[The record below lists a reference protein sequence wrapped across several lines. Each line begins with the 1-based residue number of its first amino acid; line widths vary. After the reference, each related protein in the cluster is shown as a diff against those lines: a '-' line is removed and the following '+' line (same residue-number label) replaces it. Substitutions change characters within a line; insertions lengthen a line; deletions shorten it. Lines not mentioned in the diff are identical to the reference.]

1 MITENLQ
8 TEISTSCSIPEQLTL
23 DLYTGYFKNLEEFSS
38 YPIKYIPNR
47 NNTIEFMISLIRI
60 NTRDHG
66 EFTIQNAKQWLQKLG
81 TLCKKTGVDKEYVKK
96 NIREIFKPRCFND
109 DFTQDMR
116 QKELLIDNVIIGFE
130 DKQIEEIPEEEVE
143 VELFYTPIFE
153 RNMSSKLPPFIK
165 DILTLFPLDRECDA
179 VLIALLTLLSSSFPK
194 IKGVYDS
201 RLYSMNIFAF
211 ISAPAAAGK
220 GVICW
225 IEKCAEAIQD
235 EMQLQYNLA
244 LQEYESLDE
253 EAKKNA
259 TKPELKKFILPADTS
274 NAKFTQSLS
283 INKEFGLMLDTEAD
297 TLATANASK
306 HGNFSDI
313 LRKTFQNEAIRRERK
328 TENEYTSIK
337 APALSILVTGTPKQ
351 INNLVHDVENGLNS
365 RFIHYSYLPK
375 KGWKNVFEESR
386 DLSVIFK
393 SVSLDLALMTRPFLQ
408 DYDPGNDDYILF
420 ELTKQ
425 QQSHFNAICEKIV
438 TRLENIYGDDI
449 RGSAYRLGLI
459 FFRICMILSAA
470 RQAKNTPLIFK
481 LVCTDDDFECA
492 ASIINTLS
500 YHTAKIFTDLKACKK
515 IKGNKHIKELYLE
528 KLPDEFNREEAMQ
541 VAGLMSINPKTAENY
556 LTKAI
561 QLSLLTRVKHN
572 HYKKTSD

>member
-1 MITENLQ
+1 MYTKNLEKDVSSGGLIQ
-8 TEISTSCSIPEQLTL
+8 ELPSI
-23 DLYTGYFKNLEEFSS
+23 DLYTRYFKSLEDFST
-38 YPIKYIPNR
+38 YPMEYHSNKKD
-47 NNTIEFMISLIRI
+47 TIDNAILLIRL
-60 NTRDHG
+60 NLRDYG
-66 EFTIQNAKQWLQKLG
+66 EFTSQNAQDWLKQYG
-81 TLCKKTGVDKEYVKK
+81 ILCKKTGVSKEFAIK
-96 NIREIFKPRCFND
+96 NVRQIFQIRCLSD
-109 DFTQDMR
+109 DFDEDMR
-116 QKELLIDNVIIGFE
+116 LRESLLENIKKGYEERLIEVIP
-130 DKQIEEIPEEEVE
+130 DSEVE
-143 VELFYTPIFE
+143 GELFYTPIFD
-153 RNMSSKLPPFIK
+153 RNMFSKLPPFIK
-165 DILTLFPLDRECDA
+165 DILILFPIDRECDA

-235 EMQLQYNLA
+235 ELQLQYNLA
-244 LQEYESLDE
+244 LQEYESLDD
-253 EAKKNA
+253 EAKKSA
-259 TKPELKKFILPADTS
+259 AKPELKKFILPADTS

-337 APALSILVTGTPKQ
+337 APGLSILVTGTPKQ

-375 KGWKNVFEESR
+375 KGWKNVFEEGR

-393 SVSLDLALMTRPFLQ
+393 SVSIELASMARSYLQ
-408 DYDPGNDDYILF
+408 DYQPGIDDYILF

-425 QQSHFNAICEKIV
+425 QQDHFNDICEKTV
-438 TRLENIYGDDI
+438 SSLENIYGDDI

-459 FFRICMILSAA
+459 FYRICMILAAA
-470 RQAKNTPLIFK
+470 RQTKINPLISK

-515 IKGNKHIKELYLE
+515 VKGNKHIKELYLE
-528 KLPDEFNREEAMQ
+528 KLPDEFNREDAMQ
-541 VAGLMSINPKTAENY
+541 VAGLMSINQKTAENY

-561 QLSLLTRVKHN
+561 QLSFLTKVKHN
-572 HYKKTSD
+572 HYKKIK

>member
-1 MITENLQ
+1 MLNENLE
-8 TEISTSCSIPEQLTL
+8 TDVSTSCFQDIPSI
-23 DLYTGYFKNLEEFSS
+23 DLYARYFKSLEDFSA
-38 YPIKYIPNR
+38 YRMDYHPNKK
-47 NNTIEFMISLIRI
+47 NTIENTIALIRL
-60 NTRDHG
+60 NLRDYG
-66 EFTIQNAKQWLQKLG
+66 EFTKQNAPNWLKKLG
-81 TLCKKTGVDKEYVKK
+81 VLCKKTGVDKEFAVK
-96 NIREIFKPRCFND
+96 NVRQIFKTRCLSNNFD
-109 DFTQDMR
+109 EDMYLR
-116 QKELLIDNVIIGFE
+116 ESLIQNIKKGYEEKLIEIIPDNE
-130 DKQIEEIPEEEVE
+130 IEE
-143 VELFYTPIFE
+143 ELFYTPIFN
-153 RNMSSKLPPFIK
+153 RDMFQKLPPFIK
-165 DILTLFPLDRECDA
+165 DILSLFPVDRECDA

-225 IEKCAEAIQD
+225 IEKCAEAIQ
-235 EMQLQYNLA
+235 EEFQLQYNLA
-244 LQEYESLDE
+244 FQEYESLDD
-253 EAKKNA
+253 EAKKSA
-259 TKPELKKFILPADTS
+259 TKPELKKFILPTDTS

-375 KGWKNVFEESR
+375 RGWKNVFEESR
-386 DLSVIFK
+386 DLSIIFK
-393 SVSLDLALMTRPFLQ
+393 SVSIELASMARPYLQ
-408 DYDPGNDDYILF
+408 NYQPGVDDYILF

-425 QQSHFNAICEKIV
+425 QQDRFNEICEKIV
-438 TRLENIYGDDI
+438 SRLEYIYGDDI

-459 FFRICMILSAA
+459 FYRICMILATV
-470 RQAKNTPLIFK
+470 RQTKNNSLVGK
-481 LVCTDDDFECA
+481 LVCADYDFECA
-492 ASIINTLS
+492 ASIIDTLS

-515 IKGNKHIKELYLE
+515 IKGNKQIKELYLE
-528 KLPDEFNREEAMQ
+528 KLPDEFNREDAMQ

-561 QLSLLTRVKHN
+561 QLSFLTKVKHN
-572 HYKKTSD
+572 HYKKL

>member
-1 MITENLQ
+1 MITESLQ
-8 TEISTSCSIPEQLTL
+8 TEISTSCSIPEQQTL

-38 YPIKYIPNR
+38 YPIKYTPNKK
-47 NNTIEFMISLIRI
+47 NTQEFMISLIRL
-60 NTRDHG
+60 NSRDQG
-66 EFTIQNAKQWLQKLG
+66 EFTIQNAKQWLHKLG
-81 TLCKKTGVDKEYVKK
+81 NLCKKTGVSKEFAKK

-109 DFTQDMR
+109 DFTEDMH
-116 QKELLIDNVIIGFE
+116 QKELLIENLIKGFE
-130 DKQIEEIPEEEVE
+130 DKNIEEIPEDEIE
-143 VELFYTPIFE
+143 VELYYTPIFD
-153 RNMSSKLPPFIK
+153 RKMFPKLPSFIK
-165 DILTLFPLDRECDA
+165 DIITLFPVDRECDA

-194 IKGVYDS
+194 IKGIYDS

-235 EMQLQYNLA
+235 ELQFQYNLA
-244 LQEYESLDE
+244 LQEFESLDE
-253 EAKKNA
+253 EAKKSA

-375 KGWKNVFEESR
+375 KGWKNVFEEGR

-393 SVSLDLALMTRPFLQ
+393 SVSIELASMARPYLQ
-408 DYDPGNDDYILF
+408 DYQPGIDGYILF

-425 QQSHFNAICEKIV
+425 QQDHFNEICEKTV
-438 TRLENIYGDDI
+438 SRLENIYGDDI

-459 FFRICMILSAA
+459 FYRICMILTAA
-470 RQAKNTPLIFK
+470 RQVKNTPLISK

-515 IKGNKHIKELYLE
+515 VKGNKHIKELYLE

-572 HYKKTSD
+572 HYKKTND